1 MNARPSRLD
10 AIAGIF
16 LSALVSIW
24 PSQDAHARQLVDMA
38 GRVVDVPDHVERVVT
53 LGAVPVING
62 FLFAL
67 GEQSVVA
74 NGVPA
79 ELSRKI
85 HLVFSP
91 ALAGKPIVQGAEKG
105 LAIETIVGLK
115 PDLILTMDRATAD
128 SLGKLGLPVV
138 FLQWSDPTD
147 VKVVM
152 RLLGEVFHKQDEARN
167 YAAWFDQEIQKVVE
181 KIESN
186 RANRPRVLYVN
197 FRRLTQPHK
206 VAEWWIPQAGGFSVT
221 DNGRLQES
229 FTFSLEQILSWNP
242 EIMIVADQSERQM
255 ALDEPRL
262 QEVEAVKNRKV
273 YVAPAGA
280 HLWANRTVE
289 QPLTVLWA
297 ASVFHPELFTAS
309 QLRGEMTEFYERF
322 FHVHLSDEQ
331 INEILTGSHGR

>member
-1 MNARPSRLD
+1 MDARHSRLD

-16 LSALVSIW
+16 LFAMASIW
-24 PSQDAHARQLVDMA
+24 PSQDAHARKLVDMA

-67 GEQSVVA
+67 GEQAVVA

-128 SLGKLGLPVV
+128 SLTKLGLPVA
-138 FLQWSDPTD
+138 FLQWSEPSD
-147 VKVVM
+147 VKGVM

-181 KIESN
+181 KIESS

-309 QLRGEMTEFYERF
+309 QLRGEMAQFYERF
-322 FHVHLSDEQ
+322 FHVRLSDEQ

>member
-1 MNARPSRLD
+1 
-10 AIAGIF
+10 
-16 LSALVSIW
+16 
-24 PSQDAHARQLVDMA
+24 MA
-38 GRVVDVPDHVERVVT
+38 GRVVDVPDRVEHVVT
-53 LGAVPVING
+53 LGAVPVFNG

-67 GEQSVVA
+67 GEQSVIA

-85 HLVFSP
+85 HLAFSP

-105 LAIETIVGLK
+105 LAIETIIGLK

-128 SLGKLGLPVV
+128 SLAKLGLPIV

-147 VKVVM
+147 VKAVM
-152 RLLGEVFHKQDEARN
+152 RLLGEILHKQAEARN
-167 YAAWFDQEIQKVVE
+167 YATWFDDEIQKVVQ
-181 KIESN
+181 KIESS

-206 VAEWWIPQAGGFSVT
+206 VAEWWIPRAGGFSVT

-242 EIMIVADQSERQM
+242 EIMIVADQTERQM

-297 ASVFHPELFTAS
+297 ASVFHPELFTAN

-331 INEILTGSHGR
+331 ISEILAGSHGR